1 MKMNILGNIFR
12 TKGSCDFSGEI
23 KKQSKLLEKLVSLNN
38 LIEIS
43 QKAIDAKLNKLK
55 TSDAKHTKLSNQKED
70 LEKLKTSLNETIK
83 NSTGEEHN
91 SSIDTQDLN
100 QKTQTS
106 QLYKKVTEDV
116 ENIQKLL
123 NKNNFFKND
132 LIKINKS
139 FDEFKLSKERHI
151 RLEAEKSI
159 NRDWQFIK
167 THIYRQPKFVPKSD
181 YNNTSFPAKTEKIE
195 INPELSTK
203 ELVKQA
209 QAIEKYCKCVN
220 EYYECFSK
228 INRSNN
234 EIGSHL
240 KLVKKAFS
248 QLPEER
254 KNYLFSLT
262 KEEMKVFNQFL
273 NRSSE
278 VEFKNSKMT
287 NKHNPLNF
295 FKKPKI
301 SKFNRNDFK
310 RAPVSNSTFFKME
323 LLKMAITSNLGEGKT
338 IFDDAESNQKTRN
351 ELIDAGL
358 SNVYAQKIDDF
369 KKKYG
374 ESSETGQ
381 KFLFEIGKICKE
393 KGIKCTQNKN
403 GTWVVNGAGVHPIIY
418 PISQD
423 IFVKFKMNLKL
434 SNNNTKMC
442 AQLISDITK
451 KVYKKTDKLCKQ
463 ENMITTGE
471 LRSLL
476 DDVEKKVLDGTVNK
490 VN

>member
-12 TKGSCDFSGEI
+12 TKGSYDLSGAV
-23 KKQSKLLEKLVSLNN
+23 KKQNKLVEKLVSLNN

-70 LEKLKTSLNETIK
+70 LEKLKKSLNETIK

-106 QLYKKVTEDV
+106 QLYREVTKKIDNV
-116 ENIQKLL
+116 QKFLK
-123 NKNNFFKND
+123 KNNFLDSN

-139 FDEFKLSKERHI
+139 FD
-151 RLEAEKSI
+151 
-159 NRDWQFIK
+159 
-167 THIYRQPKFVPKSD
+167 
-181 YNNTSFPAKTEKIE
+181 
-195 INPELSTK
+195 
-203 ELVKQA
+203 
-209 QAIEKYCKCVN
+209 
-220 EYYECFSK
+220 
-228 INRSNN
+228 
-234 EIGSHL
+234 
-240 KLVKKAFS
+240 
-248 QLPEER
+248 
-254 KNYLFSLT
+254 
-262 KEEMKVFNQFL
+262 
-273 NRSSE
+273 
-278 VEFKNSKMT
+278 EFKNSKMT
-287 NKHNPLNF
+287 NKHNPVNF
-295 FKKPKI
+295 FKKPEL

-310 RAPVSNSTFFKME
+310 RTPVNNSTLFNSE
-323 LLKMAITSNLGEGKT
+323 LLKLDEGKS
-338 IFDDAESNQKTRN
+338 IFDEAKYNQTTRN
-351 ELIDAGL
+351 QLIDAGL
-358 SNVYAQKIDDF
+358 ANVYAQKIDDF

-381 KFLFEIGKICKE
+381 KFLFEIGKVCKE
-393 KGIKCTQNKN
+393 NGVKCTQNKN
-403 GTWVVNGAGVHPIIY
+403 GTWVVNGAGAHPIIY

-463 ENMITTGE
+463 ENRITTSE

>member
-1 MKMNILGNIFR
+1 MKMNILGNIFG
-12 TKGSCDFSGEI
+12 TKESYHFSGAI

-106 QLYKKVTEDV
+106 QLYKKVTKDV

-123 NKNNFFKND
+123 NKNNFLKND

-273 NRSSE
+273 NRSSA
-278 VEFKNSKMT
+278 VESKDTKIT
-287 NKHNPLNF
+287 NKVNSNF
-295 FKKPKI
+295 DRDA
-301 SKFNRNDFK
+301 FNRN
-310 RAPVSNSTFFKME
+310 PVNYSTLFNSE
-323 LLKMAITSNLGEGKT
+323 LLKLSKLLKLPEGKS
-338 IFDDAESNQKTRN
+338 IFDEAKYDQTTRN
-351 ELIDAGL
+351 QLIDAGL
-358 SNVYAQKIDDF
+358 ANVYAQKIDDF

-381 KFLFEIGKICKE
+381 KFLFEIGKVCKE
-393 KGIKCTQNKN
+393 KGVKCTQNKN
-403 GTWVVNGAGVHPIIY
+403 GTWVVNGAGAHPVIY
-418 PISQD
+418 PISQN
-423 IFVKFKMNLKL
+423 IFMKFKMHLKL
-434 SNNNTKMC
+434 SNNKTKMC
-442 AQLISDITK
+442 DKSINYITN
-451 KVYKKTDKLCKQ
+451 KVYKKTDELCKQ
-463 ENMITTGE
+463 ENRITTSD